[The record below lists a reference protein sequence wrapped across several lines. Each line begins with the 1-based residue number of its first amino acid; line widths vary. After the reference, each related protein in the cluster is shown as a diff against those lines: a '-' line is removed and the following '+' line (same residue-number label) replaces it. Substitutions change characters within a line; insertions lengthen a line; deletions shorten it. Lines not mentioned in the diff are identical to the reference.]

1 MPETVLSACVPPPL
15 GCSTTRPDPSDAKET
30 ISPSESVRAVPLAVR
45 VVPDMTTA
53 AAAEEEEGRGT
64 VLAVRVR
71 EPAARTRGVIV
82 GDVVVGFELGE

>member
-1 MPETVLSACVPPPL
+1 
-15 GCSTTRPDPSDAKET
+15 
-30 ISPSESVRAVPLAVR
+30 VR
-45 VVPDMTTA
+45 VVPDIKTA
-53 AAAEEEEGRGT
+53 TAEEEEGWWGM